1 MPVFDY
7 DPPERFVAGAVGQ
20 PGARAFFLQARAKGR
35 LTTVGLEKFQ
45 VAALAERL
53 DELLDEV
60 LRMSGGTAQV
70 PAIAPADLTDN
81 GPLDLPIDAEF
92 RVGTMALGWDPEA
105 SQVVIEAQEIT
116 DEDDEDA
123 PEPAVLRVRVS
134 AGVARAFTKRA
145 QALVAAGRPPCPL
158 CGQPL
163 DAEGH
168 ICVRLNGYR
177 ASQGVRERAER
188 ANRRG
193 PGRGRGGACRRR
205 VSPP

>member
-20 PGARAFFLQARAKGR
+20 PGSRAFFLQARGQGR

-45 VAALAERL
+45 VAALADRL

-60 LRMSGGTAQV
+60 LRRSGGTAQV
-70 PAIAPADLTDN
+70 PATAPAALTDN
-81 GPLDLPIDAEF
+81 GPLDVPISEDF
-92 RVGTMALGWDPEA
+92 KVGTMALAWDSDTA
-105 SQVVIEAQEIT
+105 QVVIEAQEVVA
-116 DEDDEDA
+116 EDDELEPPSLA
-123 PEPAVLRVRVS
+123 EPAVLRVHIS
-134 AGVARAFTKRA
+134 PGAARAFTKRA
-145 QALVAAGRPPCPL
+145 MALVAAGRPPCPL

-177 ASQGVRERAER
+177 GSSASSVE
-188 ANRRG
+188 
-193 PGRGRGGACRRR
+193 GGE
-205 VSPP
+205 